1 MELITY
7 KGKKPQLG
15 TNIFIAE
22 GAKIIGDVKLADNV
36 NIWFNAVLRGDI
48 NSILVGENTNIQ
60 DNVTCHVDYP
70 PDNLIIGENV
80 TVGHNAIL
88 HACIIG
94 SNTLIGMGAIV
105 LSRAKIG
112 KNCVIGA
119 GALVLEATMI
129 PDNSLVVGVPGKVVR
144 QLNEKEIKALEDS
157 AKHYIE
163 VASYYDEGRGNK

>member
-1 MELITY
+1 MELINY
-7 KGKKPQLG
+7 KGKKPVLG
-15 TNIFIAE
+15 NNVFIAE
-22 GAKIIGDVKLADNV
+22 GARIIGDVKLGDNV

-48 NSILVGENTNIQ
+48 NSIIVGENTNIQ
-60 DNVTCHVDYP
+60 DNVTCHVDNP

-105 LSRAKIG
+105 LSRARVG

-119 GALVLEATMI
+119 GALVLEGAMI

-144 QLNEKEIKALEDS
+144 KLNDTEIKALEES
-157 AKHYIE
+157 AEHYIE
-163 VASYYDEGRGNK
+163 IASYYDEGKTNK